1 MATEEQKSI
10 EISYKADLKDLIS
23 KLKQMPNITEAE
35 AKKMVAALDRQI
47 KQAETAAKKSAEA
60 TKTAAQ
66 AARKAAQDSAR
77 SFNDLSNSADTAA
90 KKLEHV
96 AEKSGDI
103 DRGFSG
109 MEIALRGV
117 NPQLGE
123 AAAGLADT
131 FAVVESLIMGF
142 GALNPIVLVGA
153 AAIGALTLGYTAY
166 ANEVEEAKQ
175 NAEKMKQRITE
186 LNEVIEDQ
194 ADIIKNTNIQL
205 GSYIS
210 TLNDSANQLAILRGD
225 MTDYDL
231 ATAQAT
237 QTAEN
242 FRMEQEAIQKTQTKA
257 IETSISARK
266 EEIYLLKQ
274 QIGQLETQRKLDQS
288 SAERWAGKGP
298 KYEAMTFEEQQL
310 RNTLASM
317 EKGLQKD
324 QQRLQVAK
332 DQRYAIEAQAAE
344 LEKNLIAVE
353 NIKESERKRAELQKQ
368 REEAQKRQEELAR
381 KAAQEAEIEAKAL
394 EDALNIVSERY
405 DIEVA
410 KMNAKKTL
418 QDIINRGQQTEIDK
432 IQEKYEK
439 EFETLELFGLQSKD
453 QEAVYQAAMALRK
466 QALQEIHELETA
478 QIAERKKMYMDMGGQ
493 LVNAVDAFATASM
506 DFLKN
511 TGLATEENTKKLFK
525 LQQAA
530 AVADIAMQT
539 AVNITKAGGNPFMI
553 AAMAAVGVAQTA
565 AVLSQKP
572 PTLHMGGM
580 APDEANAKVLRGEAV
595 IDRTTVRSL
604 GGEVGIRQLQNNGAQ
619 NTPNVVILS
628 PYKHIDRYNRS
639 ARKMMG
645 RKMIGAY

>member
-1 MATEEQKSI
+1 
-10 EISYKADLKDLIS
+10 
-23 KLKQMPNITEAE
+23 
-35 AKKMVAALDRQI
+35 
-47 KQAETAAKKSAEA
+47 
-60 TKTAAQ
+60 
-66 AARKAAQDSAR
+66 
-77 SFNDLSNSADTAA
+77 
-90 KKLEHV
+90 
-96 AEKSGDI
+96 
-103 DRGFSG
+103 
-109 MEIALRGV
+109 
-117 NPQLGE
+117 
-123 AAAGLADT
+123 
-131 FAVVESLIMGF
+131 MGF

-288 SAERWAGKGP
+288 TADRWAGKGP

-324 QQRLQVAK
+324 KERLQVAK

-353 NIKESERKRAELQKQ
+353 NIKESERKRAELQD
-368 REEAQKRQEELAR
+368 R
-381 KAAQEAEIEAKAL
+381 K
-394 EDALNIVSERY
+394 S
-405 DIEVA
+405 
-410 KMNAKKTL
+410 
-418 QDIINRGQQTEIDK
+418 
-432 IQEKYEK
+432 
-439 EFETLELFGLQSKD
+439 
-453 QEAVYQAAMALRK
+453 
-466 QALQEIHELETA
+466 
-478 QIAERKKMYMDMGGQ
+478 
-493 LVNAVDAFATASM
+493 
-506 DFLKN
+506 
-511 TGLATEENTKKLFK
+511 
-525 LQQAA
+525 
-530 AVADIAMQT
+530 
-539 AVNITKAGGNPFMI
+539 
-553 AAMAAVGVAQTA
+553 
-565 AVLSQKP
+565 
-572 PTLHMGGM
+572 
-580 APDEANAKVLRGEAV
+580 
-595 IDRTTVRSL
+595 
-604 GGEVGIRQLQNNGAQ
+604 
-619 NTPNVVILS
+619 VV
-628 PYKHIDRYNRS
+628 
-639 ARKMMG
+639 
-645 RKMIGAY
+645 